1 MAAST
6 PHAVGSASRRRRRP
20 RRGSLARPVN
30 GSLYRASFLVV
41 VIPVLLLA
49 LTVSKPPPLAKPAL
63 PGSFDTQ
70 AAVELATDL
79 SNTYADRAPGTAGA
93 IGAASWFTD
102 QLPTQVYGL
111 QTRTTAW
118 KQNVPGLGEVQLENI
133 VAIAPGQ
140 SSGSVIV
147 VTAHRDDLGTGP
159 GANDN
164 ASGTAALIE
173 LARSY
178 AQPQTPSAP
187 VVSPRTI
194 VFLSTDAGDYGGL
207 GAIHFLEHSPYR
219 HKIAAV
225 VNLDAIAGTGHP
237 VLQIA
242 GDKPRSPNAS
252 LVATAVARIAE
263 QTGAA
268 PHHVGFFGQLF
279 DLAFPL
285 TLYEQGPF
293 VAAGI
298 PAITLTTGGDRPPAA
313 FGDDATHLDR
323 TRLGQLGASAQQLI
337 GSLDLG
343 VALAPSTQSYVWLG
357 GRVVRGW
364 AIELVLISLLVPFA
378 VAVIDLY
385 ALCRRN
391 RVPLVPAARALR
403 SRLLFW
409 LFVGLVFTCFRSF
422 GAWPSGP
429 ARPPN
434 PATQLAGHWPVLAL
448 IALVGIL
455 VLGWL
460 VERQRLVIRRPITA
474 EEEVAGYTVG
484 LVALLVVALLV
495 TAVNAFALLFVLPA
509 LHIWLWLPQIRI
521 ARAPVRLGLFLLGL
535 VGPLLL
541 VAEVGW
547 RFGLG
552 FDAPWYLLELVGVG
566 YVGLAGFAIVLAS
579 GAAACQIGTAAA
591 GRYAPYPD
599 ASERGPRGPLREAVR
614 SVVLA
619 FRDRRTV
626 DAPAVYKLR

>member
-1 MAAST
+1 M
-6 PHAVGSASRRRRRP
+6 
-20 RRGSLARPVN
+20 
-30 GSLYRASFLVV
+30 
-41 VIPVLLLA
+41 LLLA
-49 LTVSKPPPLAKPAL
+49 FSVSKPPALAKPAL
-63 PGSFDTQ
+63 PGSFDTGS
-70 AAVELATDL
+70 AAALADDL
-79 SNTYADRAPGTAGA
+79 SNSYPDRAPGTAGA

-102 QLPTQVYGL
+102 QLPTQIYGL
-111 QTRTTAW
+111 QTRKMSWT
-118 KQNVPGLGEVQLENI
+118 QEVPGLGNVPLTNI
-133 VAIAPGQ
+133 VAVAPGQ
-140 SSGSVIV
+140 TNGQVIV
-147 VTAHRDDLGTGP
+147 VMAHRDDLGTGP
-159 GANDN
+159 GADDN

-178 AQPQTPSAP
+178 AQPASPSTPVASA
-187 VVSPRTI
+187 RTI

-207 GAIHFLEHSPYR
+207 GALHFLKHSPYGK
-219 HKIAAV
+219 KIVAV
-225 VNLDAIAGTGHP
+225 INLDAIAGSGHP
-237 VLQIA
+237 VVQIA
-242 GDKPRSPNAS
+242 GDSDRSPNAS
-252 LVATAVARIAE
+252 LVATAIARIAE

-268 PHHVGFFGQLF
+268 PHHVSFLGQLL

-298 PAITLTTGGDRPPAA
+298 PALTITTGGDRPPPA
-313 FGDDATHLDR
+313 FGDNSAHLDSE
-323 TRLGQLGASAQQLI
+323 RLGQLGAAAQQLI

-343 VALAPSTQSYVWLG
+343 IALAPSTPSYIWVG

-364 AIELVLISLLVPFA
+364 AIELVLIALLIPFA
-378 VAVIDLY
+378 VAVVDLY

-391 RVPLVPAARALR
+391 RVPLAPAARSLR

-409 LFVGLVFTCFRSF
+409 LFAGLVFTCFRSL

-434 PATQLAGHWPVLAL
+434 PATAVAGHWPVLAL
-448 IALVGIL
+448 LGLLGVLA
-455 VLGWL
+455 LGWL
-460 VERQRLVIRRPITA
+460 IARGRLVVRRPVTA

-495 TAVNAFALLFVLPA
+495 TAVNPFALLFVLPM

-535 VGPLLL
+535 VGPVLL
-541 VAEVGW
+541 VASIAW
-547 RFGLG
+547 RFSLG

-566 YVGLAGFAIVLAS
+566 YVGLAGFAIVLA
-579 GAAACQIGTAAA
+579 GAAAACQIGTAAA

-599 ASERGPRGPLREAVR
+599 AGERGPRGPVRELVR

-619 FRDRRTV
+619 FRDRRRVTV
-626 DAPAVYKLR
+626 ATAYKLR

>member
-6 PHAVGSASRRRRRP
+6 PTVRRRRRP

-30 GSLYRASFLVV
+30 ASLYRASFLIVAL
-41 VIPVLLLA
+41 PVLLLA
-49 LTVSKPPPLAKPAL
+49 FTISKPPALAKPVL
-63 PGSFDTQ
+63 PGSFDTE
-70 AAVELATDL
+70 AAVALATDL
-79 SNTYADRAPGTAGA
+79 SNSYPDRAPGTAGA
-93 IGAASWFTD
+93 IGAASWFKD
-102 QLPTQVYGL
+102 QLPTKVYGL
-111 QTRTTAW
+111 RTTTSTW
-118 KQNVPGLGEVQLENI
+118 KQAVPGLGKVPLTNI
-133 VAIAPGQ
+133 VTVAPGQ
-140 SSGSVIV
+140 SSGQVIV
-147 VTAHRDDLGTGP
+147 VMAHRDDLGTGP

-178 AQPQTPSAP
+178 AQPQSPSTPVASA
-187 VVSPRTI
+187 RTI
-194 VFLSTDAGDYGGL
+194 VFLSSDAGEYGGL

-219 HKIAAV
+219 KKILAV
-225 VNLDAIAGTGHP
+225 VNLDAIAGSGHT
-237 VLQIA
+237 VLELA

-263 QTGAA
+263 ATGTA

-298 PAITLTTGGDRPPAA
+298 PALTITTGGDRPPPA
-313 FGDDATHLDR
+313 FGDDAGHLDQA
-323 TRLGQLGASAQQLI
+323 RLGQLGSAAQQLI

-343 VALAPSTQSYVWLG
+343 LALAPSTPSYIWVG

-364 AIELVLISLLVPFA
+364 AIELVLIALLIPFA
-378 VAVIDLY
+378 VAVVDLY
-385 ALCRRN
+385 ALCRRH
-391 RVPLVPAARALR
+391 RVPLAPAARALR

-409 LFVGLVFTCFRSF
+409 LFAGIVFTCFRSL

-434 PATQLAGHWPVLAL
+434 PATAVAGNWPVLGL
-448 IALVGIL
+448 IGLLAVLA
-455 VLGWL
+455 LGWL
-460 VERQRLVIRRPITA
+460 VERGRLVVRRPVTA

-484 LVALLVVALLV
+484 LVALLVVSLLV
-495 TAVNAFALLFVLPA
+495 TAVNPFALIFVLPM

-521 ARAPVRLGLFLLGL
+521 AQAPVRLGLFLLGL
-535 VGPLLL
+535 IGPVLL
-541 VAEVGW
+541 VVSIGW

-566 YVGLAGFAIVLAS
+566 YVGFAGFAIVLA
-579 GAAACQIGTAAA
+579 GAAAACQIGTAAA

-599 ASERGPRGPLREAVR
+599 ASERGPRGPLREVVR
-614 SVVLA
+614 SIVLA
-619 FRDRRTV
+619 FRERRRV
-626 DAPAVYKLR
+626 DVVTAYKVR